1 MQKDFSKILSGI
13 LVLTGIAIIGAIF
26 IWSPVCTG
34 MLELANGN
42 MTHMKCY
49 YTGQA
54 ALALSIILVVAG
66 IESFLTKS
74 RMPWTFISIGVMLLV
89 ITFSSILGIGICMKS
104 DMSCHATAFWIRAGG
119 IAAIICG
126 LISLFTGKPRAN

>member
-13 LVLTGIAIIGAIF
+13 LVITGLAIIGAIF
-26 IWSPVCTG
+26 IWAPVCSG

-42 MTHMKCY
+42 MAHMKCY

-54 ALALSIILVVAG
+54 ALALSIVLIIAG

-74 RMPWTFISIGVMLLV
+74 RMPWTFIALGVMLLV
-89 ITFSSILGIGICMKS
+89 ITFSSVLGIGVCMKA
-104 DMSCHATAFWIRAGG
+104 DMNCQATASWIRAGG
-119 IAAIICG
+119 TVAIICG
-126 LISLFTGKPRAN
+126 LISLFTGKPRA